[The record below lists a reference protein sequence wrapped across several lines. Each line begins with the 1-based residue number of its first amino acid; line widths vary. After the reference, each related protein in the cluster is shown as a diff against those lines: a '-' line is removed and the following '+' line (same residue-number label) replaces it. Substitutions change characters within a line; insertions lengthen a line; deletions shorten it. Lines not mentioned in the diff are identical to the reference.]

1 MKLLKVIFF
10 TFLSLSYLNAEDSC
24 EPSDYQNSQ
33 NKAAVEFITSLKA
46 LEGLGECHDLILP
59 EVDQRVECNIWNPK
73 KFRGYSYFFVLPYHE
88 KYGPQGHYL
97 MIGEENAQTVWTIGS
112 QNKGNWFTTRITK
125 KLHLMSTR
133 RA

>member
-1 MKLLKVIFF
+1 
-10 TFLSLSYLNAEDSC
+10 
-24 EPSDYQNSQ
+24 
-33 NKAAVEFITSLKA
+33 
-46 LEGLGECHDLILP
+46 
-59 EVDQRVECNIWNPK
+59 
-73 KFRGYSYFFVLPYHE
+73 
-88 KYGPQGHYL
+88 